1 MLALFRAVLVDMR
14 QYSEGSLESARA
26 VIRKGTRMVQ
36 PAKSQD
42 FLNSLWDRGEKG
54 VREALEVGASFKFS
68 ENTAKGAPVNCI
80 QES

>member
-1 MLALFRAVLVDMR
+1 
-14 QYSEGSLESARA
+14 
-26 VIRKGTRMVQ
+26 MVQ
-36 PAKSQD
+36 PTKSQD

-68 ENTAKGAPVNCI
+68 ENTAKGAPVTCI